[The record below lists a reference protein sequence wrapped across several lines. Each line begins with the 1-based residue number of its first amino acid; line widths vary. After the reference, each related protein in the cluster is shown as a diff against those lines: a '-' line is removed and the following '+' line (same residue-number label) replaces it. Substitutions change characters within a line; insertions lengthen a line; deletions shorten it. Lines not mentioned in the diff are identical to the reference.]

1 MMMTGAIR
9 THFDYT
15 AWASARLVNAAGSL
29 SPEELTKD
37 FGTADHSVLGTLVH
51 VYAADRIWYDRVHG
65 NLRTRFIE
73 PERDM
78 HLHVLQ
84 NDWPALLGRWREWAA
99 AQTEESLQGK
109 ATYKDLKGNSYENP
123 LWQIALHLINHGTHH
138 RGQVSGFLRAM
149 GHVPPPLDL
158 MAYYRELAAPATA
171 G

>member
-1 MMMTGAIR
+1 MILSAIR

-51 VYAADRIWYDRVHG
+51 VYAADRIWYDRIHG
-65 NLRTRFIE
+65 NRLARFIE

-84 NDWPALLGRWREWAA
+84 NDWPALLGQWREWAA
-99 AQTEESLQGK
+99 AQTEESL
-109 ATYKDLKGNSYENP
+109 ATTASYKDLKGNSYETP
-123 LWQIALHLINHGTHH
+123 LWEIALHLVNHGTHH
-138 RGQVSGFLRAM
+138 RGQVSGFLRTM

-158 MAYYRELAAPATA
+158 MAYYRELAATA
-171 G
+171 SAG